1 MISIIKSHFKKVE
14 LLNLK
19 SNGRV
24 FTVLEQLQQKHDPHM
39 FSSELLGSQ
48 KSLDNRNVR
57 DCVLYWSKSEMK
69 SGAVL
74 LRDLNLED

>member
-1 MISIIKSHFKKVE
+1 MISIIKSHFKKVGLKGFVKMSRE

-19 SNGRV
+19 PNGRV

-39 FSSELLGSQ
+39 FSSELLGTQ

-57 DCVLYWSKSEMK
+57 ECVLY
-69 SGAVL
+69 
-74 LRDLNLED
+74 

>member
-1 MISIIKSHFKKVE
+1 MISIIKSHFKKVGLKGFVKISRE

-19 SNGRV
+19 PHERV

-48 KSLDNRNVR
+48 KSLDNRKVTGCYTEASR
-57 DCVLYWSKSEMK
+57 
-69 SGAVL
+69 
-74 LRDLNLED
+74 R